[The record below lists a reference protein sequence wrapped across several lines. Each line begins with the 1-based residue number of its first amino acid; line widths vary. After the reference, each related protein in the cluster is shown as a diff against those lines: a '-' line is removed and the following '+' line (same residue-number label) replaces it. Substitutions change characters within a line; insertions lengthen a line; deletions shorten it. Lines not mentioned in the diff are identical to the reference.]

1 MTHRLS
7 KTAALCAVLAIGSLA
22 SCSSSSEPS
31 GSVPAAS
38 TQYVV
43 FAWNDLG
50 MHCLNP
56 SYDTMVILPPYNTVW
71 AQVVKRAPVPQLVTT
86 GITVEYRLVG
96 NTGSAG
102 KGLFGQFWQYAQ
114 RLFGAAPAI
123 DKGLNLRQ
131 PGVSNGLSGRLVL
144 DGDHW
149 VVDGIP
155 AVPIGDDGV
164 WNPFQVA
171 EITVKDATTGAVLV
185 TTRATVPTSDEFS
198 CNKCHGADPFND
210 ILARHDADTGSTLA
224 AQKPVLCASCHASP
238 ALGIPARTGGHAF
251 LSEAIHGFHGKLAA
265 DQRPAC
271 YDCHPG
277 PKTQCTRSLAHT
289 APDGNCTHCHGA
301 LPEVAASIASNA
313 RVPWVN
319 EPACVK
325 CHAGVPE
332 VDTGATLYRNAKGH
346 GRMSCPACHGSP
358 HAMIPSRVASDHAQ
372 ALQYQAAAV
381 PIGDCNACHDN
392 SRGGGSASEFM
403 ATHAGSGA
411 EAVSACAVC
420 HTDIPGPLDL
430 ARWPHGFAW
439 KSRSI
444 R

>member
-1 MTHRLS
+1 MPTTTIRLG
-7 KTAALCAVLAIGSLA
+7 ALCAALALTPLA
-22 SCSSSSEPS
+22 GCKSSEPK

-38 TQYVV
+38 SEYVV
-43 FAWNDLG
+43 LAWNDLG

-71 AQVVKRAPVPQLVTT
+71 AQVVRRGPVPQVVTT

-96 NTGSAG
+96 NTSSAD
-102 KGLFGQFWQYAQ
+102 KGRFGQFWQHVQ
-114 RLFGAAPAI
+114 QLFKASPAV
-123 DKGLNLRQ
+123 DHGLNLRQ
-131 PGVSNGLSGRLVL
+131 PGVSNGLSGQLVL

-155 AVPIGDDGV
+155 VVPIGDDGV
-164 WNPFQVA
+164 WNPYQVA
-171 EITVKDATTGAVLV
+171 EITVKDLSGAVLV
-185 TTRATVPTSDEFS
+185 RTQATVPTSDEFS

-210 ILARHDADTGSTLA
+210 ILARHDADAGTTLA

-238 ALGIPARTGGHAF
+238 ALGTPARVGGRAF
-251 LSEAIHGFHGKLAA
+251 LSEAIHGFHGGLPA

-277 PKTQCTRSLAHT
+277 PRTQCTRSLAHT
-289 APDGNCTHCHGA
+289 APDGHCTHCHGA
-301 LPEVAASIASNA
+301 LPEVAAGITANT

-319 EPACVK
+319 EPACAT

-332 VDTGATLYRNAKGH
+332 VATGAALYRNARGH
-346 GRMSCPACHGSP
+346 GGLSCPACHGSP

-381 PIGDCNACHDN
+381 PIGDCNACHPT
-392 SRGGGSASEFM
+392 SRGGGSAAEFM
-403 ATHAGSGA
+403 ATHAGAGA
-411 EAVSACAVC
+411 EALSACAVC
-420 HTDIPGPLDL
+420 HTDIPGSLDL

-439 KSRSI
+439 KSRSL